1 MTNEEIKQ
9 TLISLEKAEIDFSVT
24 QTGRASQKVN
34 GLYKPATFEIFL
46 HNKNF
51 TTENELIYTAIHEY
65 THHLISCKQKKFGIE
80 VKKGSRSHTTEFWA
94 KFDDLLEKAVEAKIY
109 TRKHSEDLSGLIDEA
124 KKIDREIVNLKKK
137 LGKILSEIHEK
148 SQKENIRYEDILSH
162 DLNISKNT
170 AEKCLRCQSIEEN
183 YGQDE
188 LETILKVKDSQTRQD
203 VIIDLE
209 KGKTINQISEA
220 IKKDKNSSPYEKLTK
235 EKARLEKTIQQL
247 KERLEEVSEKLETL

>member
-9 TLISLEKAEIDFSVT
+9 TLISLEKADIDFSVT
-24 QTGRASQKVN
+24 QTGRTSQKVN

-109 TRKHSEDLSGLIDEA
+109 TRERSKDLSVLIEEA
-124 KKIDREIVNLKKK
+124 KEIDREIVNLKKK

-148 SQKENIRYEDILSH
+148 TQKENIRYEDILSH

-170 AEKCLRCQSIEEN
+170 AEKCLRCQSIVEN

-188 LETILKVKDSQTRQD
+188 LETVLKVKDSQTRQD
-203 VIIDLE
+203 VIIGLE
-209 KGKTINQISEA
+209 KGKTINQVSAA

-235 EKARLEKTIQQL
+235 EKVRLEKTIQLL
-247 KERLEEVSEKLETL
+247 KERLEIVSEKLSAI